1 MKLYDI
7 ALASKPLQK
16 LIGQDLPLRQAYALA
31 ILATKLNPSLEFYG
45 NQLMSGRSQ
54 VELNELEADLPEFER
69 IKLPLDLDIR
79 LSAGDIKCLEP
90 FVEFEGV
97 DEA

>member
-16 LIGQDLPLRQAYALA
+16 LIEQDLPLRQAYALA

-45 NQLMSGRSQ
+45 SQLMSGRPQ
-54 VELNELEADLPEFER
+54 EELNELEAELPEFKR
-69 IKLPLDLDIR
+69 IKLPIDLDLR

-90 FVEFEGV
+90 FVEFEGA

>member
-16 LIGQDLPLRQAYALA
+16 LIGQDLPLRKAYALA
-31 ILATKLNPSLEFYG
+31 ILATKLNPTLEFYG
-45 NQLMSGRSQ
+45 NQLMSGRPQ
-54 VELNELEADLPEFER
+54 EELNELEAELPEFKR
-69 IKLPLDLDIR
+69 IKLPLDLDLR

>member
-31 ILATKLNPSLEFYG
+31 ILATKLNPTLEFYG
-45 NQLMSGRSQ
+45 NQLMSGRPQ
-54 VELNELEADLPEFER
+54 EELNELEAELPEFKR
-69 IKLPLDLDIR
+69 IKLPLDLDLR

>member
-31 ILATKLNPSLEFYG
+31 ILATKLNPTLEFYG
-45 NQLMSGRSQ
+45 NQLMSGPPQ
-54 VELNELEADLPEFER
+54 AELNELEAELPEFKR
-69 IKLPLDLDIR
+69 IKLPLDLDLR

>member
-1 MKLYDI
+1 MKLYDV

-16 LIGQDLPLRQAYALA
+16 LIEQDIPLRQAYALA
-31 ILATKLNPSLEFYG
+31 ILATKLNPTLEFYG

-90 FVEFEGV
+90 FVEFKGV

>member
-45 NQLMSGRSQ
+45 NQLMSGRPQ
-54 VELNELEADLPEFER
+54 EELNELEAELPEFKR
-69 IKLPLDLDIR
+69 IKLPIDLDLR

>member
-31 ILATKLNPSLEFYG
+31 ILATKLNPTLEFYG
-45 NQLMSGRSQ
+45 NQLMSGQ
-54 VELNELEADLPEFER
+54 PQEELNELEAELPEFKR
-69 IKLPLDLDIR
+69 IKLPLDLDLR

>member
-45 NQLMSGRSQ
+45 NQLMSGRTQ
-54 VELNELEADLPEFER
+54 AELNELEAELPEFKR
-69 IKLPLDLDIR
+69 IKLPIDLDLR

>member
-16 LIGQDLPLRQAYALA
+16 LIGQDLPLRKAYALA
-31 ILATKLNPSLEFYG
+31 ILATKLNPTLEFYG
-45 NQLMSGRSQ
+45 NQLMSGRPQ
-54 VELNELEADLPEFER
+54 EELNELEAELPEFKR
-69 IKLPLDLDIR
+69 IKLPLDLDLR
-79 LSAGDIKCLEP
+79 LSTGDIQCLEP

>member
-31 ILATKLNPSLEFYG
+31 ILATKLNPTLEFYG
-45 NQLMSGRSQ
+45 NQLMSGRPQ
-54 VELNELEADLPEFER
+54 EELNKLEAELPEFKR
-69 IKLPLDLDIR
+69 IKLQIDLDLR

-90 FVEFEGV
+90 FVEFEEV

>member
-16 LIGQDLPLRQAYALA
+16 LIEQDLPLRQAYALA

-45 NQLMSGRSQ
+45 NQLMSGRPQ
-54 VELNELEADLPEFER
+54 AELNELEAELPKFSR

-90 FVEFEGV
+90 FVEFEGA